1 MVKSRQKI
9 DGESEIFGFRGGKN
23 EKLFVPLHPNVEL
36 SHGAAEDQSD
46 MMMTT
51 REDERTKRNT
61 TLRGVVTLS
70 YNIKEE

>member
-1 MVKSRQKI
+1 MVKVRFLVL
-9 DGESEIFGFRGGKN
+9 GGGKN

-51 REDERTKRNT
+51 RDEENEKGTRH
-61 TLRGVVTLS
+61 
-70 YNIKEE
+70 